1 MGLTGAADVARG
13 DQHHV
18 VAGDGAHD
26 LGIGVAI
33 QQTSHHGGGPWCGM
47 DQHHL
52 LVVHHG
58 AHHVVNGASAT
69 GGFQLFVHQGVDLLA
84 VGILRLGDAETAQQA
99 GDGGLA
105 DVGKAA
111 LRQLA
116 ADLFLGAVAVLADDL
131 ATGIQLGQIGLLGN
145 GTAEGLDHG
154 EFL

>member
-1 MGLTGAADVARG
+1 MARR

-18 VAGDGAHD
+18 VAGHSAHD

-33 QQTSHHGGGPWCGM
+33 EQTGHYGGGAGSGV

-52 LVVHHG
+52 LVVHHF
-58 AHHVVNGASAT
+58 AHHVVDGAGAA
-69 GGFQLFVHQGVDLLA
+69 GGLQLLVYQGVDLLA
-84 VGILRLGDAETAQQA
+84 IGILRLGDAETAQQA

-105 DVGKAA
+105 DVGKAP

-116 ADLFLGAVAVLADDL
+116 ADLFLSAVAVLADDL

-145 GTAEGLDHG
+145 GTAEGFDHG
-154 EFL
+154 DFL